1 MQNEK
6 MRRFF
11 NGGIVSQEII
21 ESADLR
27 GKTVV
32 VTGALKGGLGFETAK
47 VLYELGAHV
56 VLAVLDEKK
65 GNESMSEIVRKSQ
78 EEVNES
84 RTAYTSVEAVCFG
97 RRDLIGSGSLDVMVV
112 DLSDLASVKKFTEN
126 FKAKYDKI
134 DILLNNAGVML
145 TPHGVTR
152 QGVEIQFGI
161 NHLGHFLLT
170 HELLDLVMN
179 ANGRIVNLSSICGEF
194 IKWTDPTTNFSINSV
209 TGPCNFSPSIHLY
222 NRSKF
227 ACAINAKCLDR
238 FLLKENDQSFAVS
251 VHPGVIET
259 NLFTHRTVMKYVFHF
274 GNMFLKKP
282 FYGAQTSLFAA
293 LAPKDKLLRSE
304 YHADC
309 KPKLIDLKLRNNSE
323 LQDRLWETSLKL
335 CENYLAVQRKLPNAI
350 KNKL

>member
-1 MQNEK
+1 

-65 GNESMSEIVRKSQ
+65 GNESMSEIVRK
-78 EEVNES
+78 N
-84 RTAYTSVEAVCFG
+84 
-97 RRDLIGSGSLDVMVV
+97 LIGSGSLDVMVV

-145 TPHGVTR
+145 TPHGVTK

-194 IKWTDPTTNFSINSV
+194 IKWKDPTTNFSINSV

-282 FYGAQTSLFAA
+282 FYGAQTSLYAA

-309 KPKLIDLKLRNNSE
+309 KPKLIDLKLRNSSE